1 MVNSMQWLM
10 VANNPTSSNPLVKKI
25 ASDMSFI
32 YIEWKF
38 KEAKAKLLDTPPA
51 QKVTVL
57 EESLN
62 DRAAEICL
70 NFFIKVALNNSND
83 KDDKEIM
90 KRSLFLLKK
99 TLILWPHTKKRFEA
113 IRTIVNKLKSSST
126 NAPMQNTE
134 MPLRFHYTLLN
145 ILHILLLYE
154 KDERVLPQLTSI
166 FKLLELGGHI
176 TPQRFPASS
185 PHSSQT
191 GSTIFTMNNI
201 YLLNLLCVIVKRLA
215 SIALKNEKEEESA
228 KLIGEL
234 HNYIRDGF

>member
-38 KEAKAKLLDTPPA
+38 KQAKSKLLEAPPEK
-51 QKVTVL
+51 KVSVL
-57 EESLN
+57 QDSLN

-70 NFFIKVALNNSND
+70 NFFIKVALNNSSD

-99 TLILWPHTKKRFEA
+99 TLILWPNTKKRFEA
-113 IRTIVNKLKSSST
+113 IRTIVNKLKGPGNT
-126 NAPMQNTE
+126 GVQNTQ

-145 ILHILLLYE
+145 IIHILLLYE
-154 KDERVLPQLTSI
+154 KDDRVLPQLTLI

-176 TPQRFPASS
+176 GPARFAAGS
-185 PHSSQT
+185 PHATQT
-191 GSTIFTMNNI
+191 GNTIFTMSNI
-201 YLLNLLCVIVKRLA
+201 YLLNLLCLIIKRLA
-215 SIALKNEKEEESA
+215 SIAVK
-228 KLIGEL
+228 
-234 HNYIRDGF
+234 Y